1 MLCVKVFTIIQ
12 FDAFCKLFDSLT
24 PGAAVK
30 DKGQRSTLR
39 IGWKAGFYN
48 RWCQEYVVVV
58 E

>member
-1 MLCVKVFTIIQ
+1 MLSVKFSLM
-12 FDAFCKLFDSLT
+12 AFVNFFDSLT

-30 DKGQRSTLR
+30 DKGQRSTLSKR
-39 IGWKAGFYN
+39 WKAGVYN